1 MRTRERG
8 GEVVMVLRTK
18 LNDVESSLMNVRSWA
33 VRLSGLSEMPGHRS
47 RRCCQASRAVLALS
61 KLYLD

>member
-1 MRTRERG
+1 
-8 GEVVMVLRTK
+8 MVLRTK
-18 LNDVESSLMNVRSWA
+18 LNDVESSLMDVRGYA
-33 VRLSGLSEMPGHRS
+33 VRLAGWSEMPGHRS